1 MATATAMFA
10 AEETLVQ
17 HNGSA
22 RHSWQGVT
30 FEYGTWLRPMQV
42 AAANCLAKT
51 SLGRF
56 STSLLG
62 RFMAT
67 FWTDAGLALLQ

>member
-1 MATATAMFA
+1 MATATAMLA

-30 FEYGTWLRPMQV
+30 FEYATWLRPMQV
-42 AAANCLAKT
+42 GAANRLAKT

-56 STSLLG
+56 ATSRLG
-62 RFMAT
+62 RFVT
-67 FWTDAGLALLQ
+67 TLKSP